1 MADYKS
7 VKVNKGASG
16 WGNYIVVTPTD
27 ARNKVISMT
36 GGGIHPLAERIAE
49 LSGGIAVDAF
59 KNPVPNEEV
68 FCAVVDCGGTLR
80 TGLYPKMGIPTVN
93 ILDGGPAGPYAKFC
107 TEQIYVSGTKVKD
120 IVLADASEA
129 AAAPAPAAAAEVKK
143 SSAEAAP
150 AATTEKKGG
159 FMNVVTTIIQKVG
172 RFIGGVVNA
181 FFTGAKESVNMTITT
196 IIPFLVFM
204 SFVAGVM
211 NSTGIGAWIA
221 NGLTVFTGSV
231 LGLIIFAIIIG
242 IPVLSPLLGPGAV
255 VQSIL
260 GTLIGT
266 MIANGTVPVT
276 MALPALF
283 AISVVDACDFIP
295 VAASLGEAEPD
306 TARIAVPAMLFSRF
320 ITAPLAVLVGVVA
333 GIGLF

>member
-1 MADYKS
+1 MAEFKS

-16 WGNYIVVTPTD
+16 WGTALIVTPTAERD
-27 ARNKVISMT
+27 KVISMT
-36 GGGIHPLAERIAE
+36 GGGIHPLAARIAE
-49 LSGGIAVDAF
+49 LSGGTAVDGF

-80 TGLYPKMGIPTVN
+80 TGLFPKLGIPTVN
-93 ILDGGPAGPYAKFC
+93 ILDGGPSGPYAEYCNEK
-107 TEQIYVSGTKVKD
+107 TYVSGTKEKD
-120 IVLADASEA
+120 IVLADAAEA
-129 AAAPAPAAAAEVKK
+129 AAAPVIPEAEPVKK
-143 SSAEAAP
+143 EAP
-150 AATTEKKGG
+150 VTSEPQKKGFVDG
-159 FMNVVTTIIQKVG
+159 LTVVIQKVG
-172 RFIGGVVNA
+172 RVIGAIVNA
-181 FFTGAKESVNMTITT
+181 FFTGGKEAVNMTITT
-196 IIPFLVFM
+196 ILPFLIFL
-204 SFVAGVM
+204 SFVAGLM
-211 NSTGIGAWIA
+211 NSTGVGTWIA
-221 NGLTVFTGSV
+221 NGLTFCTGSV
-231 LGLIIFAIIIG
+231 IGLIIMALIIG

-266 MIANGTVPVT
+266 LIANGSVSVT

-320 ITAPLAVLVGVVA
+320 VTAPLAVIVGVIA